1 MPLRDLPEIVVG
13 HGGGGAMSGE
23 LIEQLFL
30 PAYADAAAAAL
41 GDSAV
46 LGIVDARIAFSTDS
60 FVVRPM
66 FPGGSIG
73 GLAINGTVNDLAP
86 GEVLALHWESVC
98 DGWTAARST
107 GCGASPIGTGTP

>member
-1 MPLRDLPEIVVG
+1 VSDRNAMPLRDLPEIVVG

-46 LGIVDARIAFSTDS
+46 LGIVDARIAFSADS

-66 FPGGSIG
+66 FFPE
-73 GLAINGTVNDLAP
+73 AP
-86 GEVLALHWESVC
+86 SVAGRGPRAALESVC

-107 GCGASPIGTGTP
+107 GCGASPNGTGTP